1 APEGSVPTG
10 TEYVAPRT
18 AVEAQLVE
26 IWQQVLGIGKVG
38 IRDNFFEIGG
48 HSLRATVLIAKIHK
62 EMNSRILLREVFQS
76 STIEQMAQLIEGRER
91 IAYASIPLV
100 EESEYYAVSSAQKR
114 LYILSQLGDGGI
126 SYNMPGIMT
135 VEGSLDRERLEEAF
149 RKLIQRHETLRT
161 SFDVVNGE
169 PQQKVHPEVAFEVE
183 YNQASQE
190 EAEEHIRRFIRP
202 FDLAQAPLLRVGL
215 IQLKENEHILLF
227 DMHHIVSDGVSIG
240 ILVEEFNRLYEG
252 KDLSPLR
259 IQYKDYASWQQ
270 SQVHNQQMIKQEAYW
285 LNAFDGELPV
295 LDLPTDYVRPSV
307 QSFAGDRIEFVVDH
321 ARSMG
326 LRQLA
331 AQTGS
336 TLYMVL
342 LAAYTA
348 LLHKYTGQED
358 VIVGTPI
365 AGRPHADLESII
377 GMFVNTLAL
386 RHYPAGEKMFHDYV
400 QEVKETSLKAFENQ
414 DYPFEALVDKLDLK
428 RDMSR
433 HPLFDT
439 MFVLQ
444 NTEQGEDDL

>member
-1 APEGSVPTG
+1 LEG
-10 TEYVAPRT
+10 
-18 AVEAQLVE
+18 
-26 IWQQVLGIGKVG
+26 
-38 IRDNFFEIGG
+38 D
-48 HSLRATVLIAKIHK
+48 
-62 EMNSRILLREVFQS
+62 
-76 STIEQMAQLIEGRER
+76 
-91 IAYASIPLV
+91 
-100 EESEYYAVSSAQKR
+100 
-114 LYILSQLGDGGI
+114 GI
-126 SYNMPGIMT
+126 SYNMPGIMR

-183 YNQASQE
+183 YIQASQE

-202 FDLAQAPLLRVGL
+202 FDLAKAPLLRAGL
-215 IQLKENEHILLF
+215 IQLEENDHILLF

-240 ILVEEFNRLYEG
+240 ILVEEFNGLYEG
-252 KDLSPLR
+252 KELSPLR

-270 SQVHNQQMIKQEAYW
+270 SQVDNQQMIKQEAYW
-285 LNAFDGELPV
+285 LNVFDGELPV

-386 RHYPAGEKMFHDYV
+386 RHYPAGEKTFHDYV

-444 NTEQGEDDL
+444 NTEQGEDDLEGLQFKPYPHQHQAAKFDLTLQVTE